1 MSVQTTNAERK
12 DEARTP
18 RSPAAARTLFRL
30 LPLDGITTARNPSYS
45 IAAHITLE
53 SHTSNTRLVCHPV
66 YARNMIAATA
76 LTTKANGLAKLATS
90 MAIAPLLGASSS
102 PPVLLSPVGSEVESS
117 VVAADSLEVLLSPVG
132 SEVESSV
139 VAADSLEVLLRVGR
153 AMVVFLDMAVPVAA
167 LPLAPTPVPMA
178 GTVVVALLSLIVVVV
193 LLATTDWTTTTP
205 PFVATA
211 LEAEDEAEA
220 DAVWL

>member
-1 MSVQTTNAERK
+1 MSVQTTNSENEKMKPGLPDLSQPLVHCFAC
-12 DEARTP
+12 
-18 RSPAAARTLFRL
+18 SPS
-30 LPLDGITTARNPSYS
+30 DGITTARNPSYS

-53 SHTSNTRLVCHPV
+53 SHTSNTRLVRHAV

-102 PPVLLSPVGSEVESS
+102 PPVLLSPVGSDVEPS
-117 VVAADSLEVLLSPVG
+117 VVAADSLEVLLS
-132 SEVESSV
+132 
-139 VAADSLEVLLRVGR
+139 VGR

-205 PFVATA
+205 PFVVTA

>member
-1 MSVQTTNAERK
+1 
-12 DEARTP
+12 
-18 RSPAAARTLFRL
+18 
-30 LPLDGITTARNPSYS
+30 
-45 IAAHITLE
+45 
-53 SHTSNTRLVCHPV
+53 
-66 YARNMIAATA
+66 MIAATA

-102 PPVLLSPVGSEVESS
+102 SPPVLLSPVGSDVEPS
-117 VVAADSLEVLLSPVG
+117 VVAVESLESVEVLLS
-132 SEVESSV
+132 
-139 VAADSLEVLLRVGR
+139 VGR

-205 PFVATA
+205 PFVVTA

>member
-1 MSVQTTNAERK
+1 
-12 DEARTP
+12 
-18 RSPAAARTLFRL
+18 
-30 LPLDGITTARNPSYS
+30 
-45 IAAHITLE
+45 
-53 SHTSNTRLVCHPV
+53 
-66 YARNMIAATA
+66 MIAATA

-90 MAIAPLLGASSS
+90 MAMAPLLGASSS
-102 PPVLLSPVGSEVESS
+102 PPVLLSPVGSDVEPS
-117 VVAADSLEVLLSPVG
+117 VVAADSLEVLLS
-132 SEVESSV
+132 
-139 VAADSLEVLLRVGR
+139 VGR

-178 GTVVVALLSLIVVVV
+178 GTVVVALLSLTVVVV

-205 PFVATA
+205 PFVVTA